1 MKGRKR
7 RRRHHGHYS
16 GPPDGTAEDVA
27 AQLAPAEE
35 RGAKS
40 GAPPGAQNN
49 GGAIVVGAGAPALP
63 GGFGAARKRSR
74 LFEDRVV
81 LVIVALMLLF
91 TAFIAWRV
99 SKMRDEPQP
108 VRVMQE

>member
-1 MKGRKR
+1 MKIKKK

-16 GPPDGTAEDVA
+16 GPAGGTVEELA

-35 RGAKS
+35 RDAKPD
-40 GAPPGAQNN
+40 ARPVAQNN
-49 GGAIVVGAGAPALP
+49 GGAIVVGAGAPSLP
-63 GGFGAARKRSR
+63 EGFGAARKRSR

-81 LVIVALMLLF
+81 LVIVALALLF

-99 SKMRDEPQP
+99 SQMSDEPQP
-108 VRVMQE
+108 VRVIHE

>member
-1 MKGRKR
+1 MKGKK

-16 GPPDGTAEDVA
+16 GPPDGTAAELA

-35 RGAKS
+35 RDAKP
-40 GAPPGAQNN
+40 GAPRPGAPGN
-49 GGAIVVGAGAPALP
+49 GGAIVVDTGALKLP
-63 GGFGAARKRSR
+63 EGFGAARKKSR

-81 LVIVALMLLF
+81 LVIVVLMLLF

-99 SKMRDEPQP
+99 SRMRDEPQP
-108 VRVMQE
+108 VRVVQE

>member
-16 GPPDGTAEDVA
+16 GPPDGTAEEVA

-35 RGAKS
+35 HDAKA
-40 GAPPGAQNN
+40 GAPPGAPSN
-49 GGAIVVGAGAPALP
+49 GGAIVVGAGAPTLP
-63 GGFGAARKRSR
+63 EGFGAARKRSR

-81 LVIVALMLLF
+81 LVIVVLMLLF
-91 TAFIAWRV
+91 TAFIAWQV
-99 SKMRDEPQP
+99 SKMSDEPQP
-108 VRVMQE
+108 VRIIHE

>member
-1 MKGRKR
+1 MKGKK

-27 AQLAPAEE
+27 AQLAPPEE
-35 RGAKS
+35 RDAK
-40 GAPPGAQNN
+40 PGAQPVARND

-63 GGFGAARKRSR
+63 ESFGAARKRSR
-74 LFEDRVV
+74 IFEDRVV

-99 SKMRDEPQP
+99 SQMSDEPQP
-108 VRVMQE
+108 VRVIQE